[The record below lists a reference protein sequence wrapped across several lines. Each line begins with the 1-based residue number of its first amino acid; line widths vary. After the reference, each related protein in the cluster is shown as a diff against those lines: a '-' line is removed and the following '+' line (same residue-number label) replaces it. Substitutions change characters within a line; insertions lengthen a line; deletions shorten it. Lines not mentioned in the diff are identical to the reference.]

1 MSGPWEQYQQAP
13 ADGPWA
19 KYAAQPA
26 PQEAP
31 KQGLVSRAA
40 NAVAQSL
47 PIIGPMVRAMGGVEG
62 AAEGARDLG
71 AGAVRGAGS
80 IGATVLAPV
89 DVVSDALDGKGLT
102 LESNRQ
108 RREAMDSALAD
119 LTGADT
125 NSTMYQAGKLGTEI
139 AGTLPV
145 GGLVGKGVQAAGA
158 GRLGTAIASGGFR
171 TGAPAATN
179 LAGRAADAAIRTA
192 GGAIS
197 GGAQA
202 ALVDPEQA
210 AGGALVGGVA
220 PHAVRAAGVAA
231 DAAQRGV
238 RGVVRGARA
247 AVEPF
252 TDPGRQAIAARALA
266 KAADDPSVVQRLAG
280 ATELVPGS
288 APTAAQVADNGGIAA
303 LERAIAA
310 RRPTEFADRAVQ
322 QSTARARVVED
333 IAGDA
338 GKRELFT
345 GARRKAAEDLYER
358 AFAAPLVMDDLPPA
372 VRGEMSKLLKM
383 PAVQA
388 GLRAARQNA
397 QNYGMSIGNE
407 GSVAGLH
414 QAKLAMDDMIQE
426 LSGATGAQANKAAA
440 ITAARDRL
448 VTFIEKISPDYA
460 EARATYAAMSRPIN
474 QMDTGQALLEK
485 LRPALADSG
494 AVTRE
499 NANAFAQA
507 LRNGDQTVKQATGR
521 SMRFGDVMD
530 PQQAESLNAVARDL
544 ARKVNAQDLGRGVGS
559 NTFQQFAMN
568 NIAEQAGAPRAV
580 GAFLNTPI
588 LTKLPRALYEGAE
601 QKIETEIA
609 RALLNPRSA
618 AQMMQTEI
626 ARQAALNAPRQPML
640 SPAARDALSLFFVR
654 SSPQAVTGQ

>member
-1 MSGPWEQYQQAP
+1 MTGPWEKYQQAP
-13 ADGPWA
+13 SDGPWA
-19 KYAAQPA
+19 KYAAQAA
-26 PQEAP
+26 PD
-31 KQGLVSRAA
+31 QGPGMASRVA
-40 NAVAQSL
+40 NAVAQAI
-47 PIIGPMVRAMGGVEG
+47 PFAGPVIRAMGGLEG
-62 AAEGARDLG
+62 AVEGARDMG

-89 DVVSDALDGKGLT
+89 DVVSDVLDGKGLT

-108 RREAMDSALAD
+108 RRAAMDEALAD
-119 LTGADT
+119 LTGANTD
-125 NSTMYQAGKLGTEI
+125 STAYSVGKLATEI

-145 GGLVGKGVQAAGA
+145 GGLVGKGLQAAGA
-158 GRLGTAIASGGFR
+158 TKLGTAVASGGFR
-171 TGAPAATN
+171 TGAPAATT
-179 LAGRAADAAIRTA
+179 LAGRAADIATRTA

-197 GGAQA
+197 GAVTAGTA
-202 ALVDPEQA
+202 DPEHA
-210 AGGALVGGVA
+210 VDGALVGGLS
-220 PHAVRAAGVAA
+220 PMAVKVVHGTLSTAGRGARGVAH
-231 DAAQRGV
+231 
-238 RGVVRGARA
+238 GARA
-247 AVEPF
+247 AIEPF
-252 TDPGRQAIAARALA
+252 TDAGRKAIAARTINN
-266 KAADDPSVVQRLAG
+266 AARDPAVVQRLAG

-338 GKRELFT
+338 GKKELF
-345 GARRKAAEDLYER
+345 GQARRKAAEDLYER

-440 ITAARDRL
+440 ITAARGRL

-580 GAFLNTPI
+580 GAFLNAPI

-601 QKIETEIA
+601 EKIETEIA

-618 AQMMQTEI
+618 ATMLETEI
-626 ARQAALNAPRQPML
+626 ARQIARSAPRAPL
-640 SPAARDALSLFFVR
+640 VSPRGLDAAELLFAR
-654 SSPQAVTGQ
+654 SSPLLLTGQ